1 MNLIDNDIR
10 QLLKYTLEKKAS
22 DLHLSAGGPPMIRVY
37 GSMVPLASDASS
49 AEAVRQLLMPV
60 LSETQARQL
69 QDNRE
74 LDFSLHLPEIGR
86 FRVNVF
92 HQRRGLAAVF
102 RVIADTIPDMD
113 ALGLPATIRELI
125 DLDYGLILVT
135 GPTGSGKSTT
145 LAAMIDYINTNKDGH
160 IITIEDPIEFIHSS
174 KQCVVNQREVGSD
187 THSFANALRSALR
200 EDPDYILVGEL
211 RDLETIALALTAAE
225 TGHLVFGT
233 LHTSSAPKTITR
245 VIDVFPENQQEQIKI
260 MLSES
265 IQGVIAQKLY
275 PRRDQPGRVAAF
287 EILIATQAVRNMI
300 REGKVF
306 QLESVIQTGRQM
318 GMRDME
324 QSKRT
329 LVSEGKLSPEFLKER
344 LTLY

>member
-60 LSETQARQL
+60 LSETQAQQL

-113 ALGLPATIRELI
+113 ALGLPATIQELI